1 MTLLPVP
8 IVRNIADLRR
18 WWPWRDWGFW
28 RPRRQR
34 AGVRTRSYACRRIR
48 DKQGRPVMF
57 QAPTAQALAERL
69 AAGYPAKENNASGD
83 SRE

>member
-1 MTLLPVP
+1 
-8 IVRNIADLRR
+8 
-18 WWPWRDWGFW
+18 
-28 RPRRQR
+28 
-34 AGVRTRSYACRRIR
+34 
-48 DKQGRPVMF
+48 MF